1 MRTES
6 CLTMLARFTSFFFSF
21 FFAVIK
27 NIFSVVLLFIVHTTE
42 PVTNLSVAL
51 ISGRAQN
58 EVLDMPNEKGL
69 EPKGQVRAIKS
80 DFLLS
85 DCGVWKICASRLAW
99 ILRLSS

>member
-58 EVLDMPNEKGL
+58 
-69 EPKGQVRAIKS
+69 
-80 DFLLS
+80 
-85 DCGVWKICASRLAW
+85 
-99 ILRLSS
+99 

>member
-1 MRTES
+1 MHVDWE
-6 CLTMLARFTSFFFSF
+6 LPHHAGQIHFFFFFF

-58 EVLDMPNEKGL
+58 
-69 EPKGQVRAIKS
+69 
-80 DFLLS
+80 
-85 DCGVWKICASRLAW
+85 
-99 ILRLSS
+99 

>member
-1 MRTES
+1 MHADWELPHQTGQIH
-6 CLTMLARFTSFFFSF
+6 FFFFFFF

-58 EVLDMPNEKGL
+58 
-69 EPKGQVRAIKS
+69 
-80 DFLLS
+80 
-85 DCGVWKICASRLAW
+85 
-99 ILRLSS
+99 